1 MQLALALP
9 AILLY
14 LICTQQI
21 WRRLRRRAAGAD
33 IPCGRDIAFL
43 WIGALVLHGFAIYTG
58 IVTPEGLTL
67 GITNALSLVGWLV
80 ALLVLIALHSRPVEN
95 LGLILLPFAAL
106 TLAAE
111 TAFPGAHVLNHAGD
125 LLLATHIFISLL
137 AYSLFMIAALQA
149 GVLWLQDRKLRTH
162 RPGALLRALPPLE
175 HTETVLFQI
184 IGLGFV
190 LLTVAIISGFV
201 YVIRFPASIQPQQ
214 IILFAIFISSWV
226 IFATLLLGRWRF
238 GWRGRIAIRWTLSGF
253 LVLLLAYFGTE
264 LAVTLFASAAA

>member
-33 IPCGRDIAFL
+33 IPCGRDIALL
-43 WIGALVLHGFAIYTG
+43 WIGALVLHGLAIYTG
-58 IVTPEGLTL
+58 IASPDGLTL
-67 GITNALSLVGWLV
+67 GITHALSLVGWLV

-111 TAFPGAHVLNHAGD
+111 TIFPGSHVLDRAGD
-125 LLLATHIFISLL
+125 LLLAVHIFISLL
-137 AYSLFMIAALQA
+137 AYSLFVIAALQS
-149 GVLWLQDRKLRTH
+149 GVLWLQDRQLRNH

-184 IGLGFV
+184 IGLGFL
-190 LLTVAIISGFV
+190 LLTVAIVSGFV
-201 YVIRFPASIQPQQ
+201 YISEFPDAIQPQQ
-214 IILFAIFISSWV
+214 IILFTIFLCSWV

-253 LVLLLAYFGTE
+253 LILLLAYFGTE
-264 LAVTLFASAAA
+264 VAVTLLT

>member
-9 AILLY
+9 AIFLY

-21 WRRLRRRAAGAD
+21 WRRLRSRAAGVQ
-33 IPCGRDIAFL
+33 IPCGRDIALL
-43 WIGALVLHGFAIYTG
+43 WIGALVLHALAIYTG
-58 IVTPEGLTL
+58 IVTPEGITL
-67 GITNALSLVGWLV
+67 GISHAFSLVGWLV
-80 ALLVLIALHSRPVEN
+80 ALIVLIALHSRPVEN

-111 TAFPGAHVLNHAGD
+111 SIFPGARVLDHPGD

-137 AYSLFMIAALQA
+137 AYSLFLIAALQS
-149 GVLWLQDRKLRTH
+149 GVLWLQDRQLRSH

-184 IGLGFV
+184 IGMGFT
-190 LLTVAIISGFV
+190 LLTVAIVSGFV
-201 YVIRFPASIQPQQ
+201 YVSEFPASLQPQQ
-214 IILFAIFISSWV
+214 IILFTIFLSSWV

-253 LVLLLAYFGTE
+253 FVLLIAYLGTE
-264 LAVTLFASAAA
+264 IAVSLLA